1 MIPLYFIKLENMPLT
16 PNGKIDRKALPEP
29 EGKVNTGAEYEAP
42 RNEVEE
48 KLVAIWSKVLGIEKV
63 GINDNFFELGGHSLK
78 ATILLGR
85 IHKELNVEVPLKE
98 VFSVGNIKGLSEYIS
113 SINKKEYDAIE
124 TVEEKEYYEA
134 SSAQKRM
141 YILQELDKHSVA
153 YNMPIGLEIAGKL
166 EISRLKEAFIKLI
179 KRHEALRTSFYAQED
194 KIVQKVYN
202 AEELNFEIE
211 EIKVCSEAEVEI
223 KTKDFIKPFDLEKT
237 PLLRVEVISLEED
250 RHIMLFDMHHIISDG
265 VSMAILTKEFSELY
279 EGKELEELKVQYKDY
294 SAWQLKKKESE
305 EFKSQE
311 EYWLKEFGGEIPVL
325 NLPTDYTRPKVKDFK
340 GGSINFA
347 LDKEITEGL
356 RKVARE
362 TGSTMYMV
370 LLSNINVLLSKYS
383 GQEDIIVGSPIA
395 GRNHIDL
402 ENIIGMFVNT
412 LAIRS
417 TVNSELSF
425 KDYLKSIKDKALKAY
440 ENQDYQF
447 EELVDNVNINKDLSR
462 NPLFDVM
469 FVLQNMEEAKI
480 EVEKLTFRPYVSNNN
495 VEKFDITMNA
505 VEGNEEIYFSL
516 SYATSLYKHET
527 IERMVNHFLN
537 IVKEIVK
544 NIEVNLKDI
553 EIISEE
559 EKHKLLVEFNDTK
572 AEYPRD
578 KTINELFE
586 EQVEKTPNN
595 IAVVFEDKEITY
607 KELNE

>member
-1 MIPLYFIKLENMPLT
+1 
-16 PNGKIDRKALPEP
+16 
-29 EGKVNTGAEYEAP
+29 
-42 RNEVEE
+42 
-48 KLVAIWSKVLGIEKV
+48 
-63 GINDNFFELGGHSLK
+63 
-78 ATILLGR
+78 
-85 IHKELNVEVPLKE
+85 
-98 VFSVGNIKGLSEYIS
+98 
-113 SINKKEYDAIE
+113 
-124 TVEEKEYYEA
+124 
-134 SSAQKRM
+134 
-141 YILQELDKHSVA
+141 
-153 YNMPIGLEIAGKL
+153 
-166 EISRLKEAFIKLI
+166 
-179 KRHEALRTSFYAQED
+179 
-194 KIVQKVYN
+194 QKVYN

-516 SYATSLYKHET
+516 SYAT
-527 IERMVNHFLN
+527 
-537 IVKEIVK
+537 
-544 NIEVNLKDI
+544 
-553 EIISEE
+553 
-559 EKHKLLVEFNDTK
+559 
-572 AEYPRD
+572 
-578 KTINELFE
+578 
-586 EQVEKTPNN
+586 
-595 IAVVFEDKEITY
+595 
-607 KELNE
+607 